1 MLSSVKAYFICGA
14 TTGELDMTAEE
25 DRYRAPALS
34 KGLDILE
41 LLAADPAGRTPS
53 DIARTLGRTTSEIFR
68 MLMVLRDR
76 GYVDQRA
83 EDDRYVLTLR
93 LFELAHRH
101 PPLRRLTV
109 AAGEA
114 MQRLADKVNQSAHLA
129 IPDGEAVMVI
139 AQVDGP
145 DNHITSVRLGA
156 RFPVE
161 ETASGRVLA
170 AWLSPDQLGA
180 LLARLPPGQAQEFL
194 EALPMIRAAGC
205 WEAESYSI
213 RGVRNLSAPV
223 RDHTGRVVAALTIPY
238 LHRLTGGPHPPPET
252 ARAALL
258 KTAAQISH
266 SLGAGVQGELPLS
279 PWR

>member
-1 MLSSVKAYFICGA
+1 
-14 TTGELDMTAEE
+14 MTAEE

-41 LLAADPAGRTPS
+41 LLAADPAGRAPS

-109 AAGEA
+109 AAGEL
-114 MQRLADKVNQSAHLA
+114 MQRLADRANQSVHLA
-129 IPDGEAVMVI
+129 IPDGDAVMVV

-156 RFPVE
+156 RFPMG

-170 AWLSPDQLGA
+170 AWLAPEALEA
-180 LLARLPPGQAQEFL
+180 LLARLPPADAPAFRGV
-194 EALPMIRAAGC
+194 LPAIRAAGA

-213 RGVRNLSAPV
+213 RGVRNISAPI
-223 RDHTGRVVAALTIPY
+223 RDHTGGVVAALTIPY
-238 LHRLTGGPHPPPET
+238 LDRLTGGPHPPPEA
-252 ARAALL
+252 ARTALL
-258 KTAAQISH
+258 DTAAQISH
-266 SLGAGVQGELPLS
+266 RLGAGA
-279 PWR
+279 RR